1 MSDPQWGKRG
11 QDGPPDLDE
20 IFRKL
25 NARLA
30 GLFGGNKGGGGGNS
44 PSGGAMFGGVG
55 LVAGIVALL
64 WLASGFYQLDVREQ
78 GVVLRFGKFERI
90 TQEGLNWRLPYP
102 IESHEVVNLTQ
113 VRSVEIGSDG
123 SGKQDESLMLT
134 QDQNI
139 VQMRLSV
146 QYTVKDPKAFV
157 FNNLFTD
164 DEAQSSV
171 KQAAEAAIREVVGRT
186 KVDAVLNVGRERMAT
201 DVKATLQDILD
212 RYKTGINVTQ
222 VNISN
227 VQPPEPV
234 QAAFADTVKAGQD
247 REKQKS
253 EGEAYYNDV
262 VPRARGTA
270 ARLMAEADAYKQKSV
285 AIAQGDA
292 ARFSQ
297 ILAEYQKAPAVTR
310 QRMYLDAMQQMLSN
324 SSKVLVDQKN
334 GNSLL
339 YLPLDK
345 LIQQSASAA
354 PSVATEAPRAPAAP
368 APTLDSGREPLFGTA
383 REGR

>member
-78 GVVLRFGKFERI
+78 GVVLRFGKFQRI

-123 SGKQDESLMLT
+123 GGKQDESLMLT

-157 FNNLFTD
+157 FKNLFTD
-164 DEAQSSV
+164 EEAQSAV

-201 DVKATLQDILD
+201 DAKATLQDILD
-212 RYKTGINVTQ
+212 RYETGINVTQ
-222 VNISN
+222 INISN

-345 LIQQSASAA
+345 LIQQSSSAA
-354 PSVATEAPRAPAAP
+354 PSVSTEAPRAPAAP
-368 APTLDSGREPLFGTA
+368 APTLDNGREPLFGTA